1 MTPERKRKVSRLL
14 GLPVTDDTK
23 EEVVYNLVDNVL
35 KQTEFKNGKYQGLNP
50 VEVFTRFADMKD
62 NLLHIKDLVKQ
73 ALSHSIYRLK
83 PNGKVYEGEFE
94 VAKDEDDL
102 VKFLADDDN
111 QDELITLEQK
121 LKTKKL
127 ASV

>member
-1 MTPERKRKVSRLL
+1 
-14 GLPVTDDTK
+14 
-23 EEVVYNLVDNVL
+23 
-35 KQTEFKNGKYQGLNP
+35 
-50 VEVFTRFADMKD
+50 
-62 NLLHIKDLVKQ
+62 VK
-73 ALSHSIYRLK
+73 A
-83 PNGKVYEGEFE
+83 NGKVYEGEFE

-102 VKFLADDDN
+102 IKFLADDDN